1 MVDINW
7 VSIGVGFI
15 VGVVCSYLVC
25 DLVFPVKEDLNDQE

>member
-15 VGVVCSYLVC
+15 IGVIGSYLVC
-25 DLVFPVKEDLNDQE
+25 DIVFPVKEDLNDQE